1 MERKEESDE
10 EKDNA
15 AHSNNPKFQCRYYE
29 NEFPEKDDVVMVR
42 YKDAQEHNVK
52 VELLEYNNMEG
63 MILASEISRK
73 RTSQVNKHIRI
84 GRKEPAMI
92 LKVDKAKGKLFY

>member
-1 MERKEESDE
+1 MEKEDSDNE
-10 EKDNA
+10 REAPSECK
-15 AHSNNPKFQCRYYE
+15 NPKFQCRFYE
-29 NEFPEKDDVVMVR
+29 SEFPENNEVVMVR

-63 MILASEISRK
+63 MILASELTRK
-73 RTSQVNKHIRI
+73 RTSQVSKHIRI

-92 LKVDKAKGKLFY
+92 LKVDTTKGKQ

>member
-1 MERKEESDE
+1 MEAKEDSDN
-10 EKDNA
+10 EKETP
-15 AHSNNPKFQCRYYE
+15 SECKNPKFQCRFYE
-29 NEFPEKDDVVMVR
+29 NEFPENGEVVMVR

-52 VELLEYNNMEG
+52 VELLEYNHMEG
-63 MILASEISRK
+63 MILASELTRK

-92 LKVDKAKGKLFY
+92 LKVDTAKGKE